1 VKHKA
6 KILSD
11 AYASASALGAAFA
24 IERDPAKRQI
34 YGFAA
39 MMKLAR
45 ALPYQ
50 RPLPDR
56 DYRMAEWLLLG
67 ASSTELRAL
76 ADALE
81 LEGAD
86 IDSRRLNIIQAYMV
100 ALEESD
106 RKFRWRDV
114 LQSQMP
120 GGRIMCASPLLVKG
134 LVESPPTWKQFK
146 DAFVRLFGTQ
156 CLPERY
162 SVKKTLTNFYGLL
175 LAESKRGAPKK

>member
-1 VKHKA
+1 MKHKA
-6 KILSD
+6 KILSK

-24 IERDPAKRQI
+24 IERDPAKQQI
-34 YGFAA
+34 YGLAA

-56 DYRMAEWLLLG
+56 DYRIAEWLLLG
-67 ASSTELRAL
+67 ATPTELRAI
-76 ADALE
+76 ANALE
-81 LEGAD
+81 TKGVDLDG
-86 IDSRRLNIIQAYMV
+86 RRLKIIEAYMA

-114 LQSQMP
+114 LQSHMP
-120 GGRIMCASPLLVKG
+120 GERIMCASPLQVKG
-134 LVESPPTWKQFK
+134 LIESPPTWKQFK
-146 DAFVRLFGTQ
+146 DAFVRLFSTQ

-162 SVKKTLTNFYGLL
+162 SVKKTLTDFYGLPI
-175 LAESKRGAPKK
+175 AEGKRGRPRK